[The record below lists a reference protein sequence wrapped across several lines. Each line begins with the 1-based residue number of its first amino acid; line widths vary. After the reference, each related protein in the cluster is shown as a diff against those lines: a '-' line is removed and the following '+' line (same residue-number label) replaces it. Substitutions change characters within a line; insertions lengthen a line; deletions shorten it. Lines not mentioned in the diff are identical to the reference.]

1 MEKVI
6 EMEPGMTITEWNP
19 VSETLGGEVG
29 DKFQQQT
36 ARLFPDVSLV
46 NLATDSATDWLR

>member
-1 MEKVI
+1 
-6 EMEPGMTITEWNP
+6 MEPWMTITEWNP